1 MLLRFFLTK
10 LLRLL
15 ITVLAAVTLVFV
27 VLRSAGD
34 PLVSLLPPDLPD
46 SVIAVYRAR
55 FGLDVPIWRQ
65 YLNYLASVL
74 AGDFGFSFRTNG
86 PAVNLVLE
94 RLPAT
99 LALGGVALSISIGLG
114 VPLGIT
120 AALYRDRLLDRAVMS
135 LAVFGLAMPNF
146 FIGILLILLFTLS
159 LNWLPSSGNGSALHF
174 IMPSITL
181 GLAVTGTFARFTRSA
196 VLEVLGANFMR
207 TAAAKG
213 IGLARRIV
221 HHALPNAAIPLLTLL
236 GFTIGAMIGGAVVT
250 ETVFAWPGVGRLLIV
265 SVGERDL
272 AVVQLIVLMIAVSMS
287 LTNLLVDMA
296 YVLVDPRIRIAA
308 SAGDAGPPS

>member
-1 MLLRFFLTK
+1 MC
-10 LLRLL
+10 
-15 ITVLAAVTLVFV
+15 
-27 VLRSAGD
+27 S
-34 PLVSLLPPDLPD
+34 SDL
-46 SVIAVYRAR
+46 
-55 FGLDVPIWRQ
+55 
-65 YLNYLASVL
+65 
-74 AGDFGFSFRTNG
+74 SFRTNG

-221 HHALPNAAIPLLTLL
+221 HHE
-236 GFTIGAMIGGAVVT
+236 IGRAHV
-250 ETVFAWPGVGRLLIV
+250 
-265 SVGERDL
+265 
-272 AVVQLIVLMIAVSMS
+272 
-287 LTNLLVDMA
+287 
-296 YVLVDPRIRIAA
+296 
-308 SAGDAGPPS
+308 

>member
-1 MLLRFFLTK
+1 MCSSD
-10 LLRLL
+10 L